1 MKLNLDRYADLSSPI
16 HRWEMRSKFVGLL
29 ALIFAFAFV
38 QKLVLLPAMIFVT
51 VLLFVLSRL
60 PLSFLLNRLR
70 YPGLFIAGV
79 VMFLPFLGGE
89 TILFHLGGIAV
100 KEEGCLAVL
109 LIVTRFVCI
118 LTVSLILFGTA
129 PFLSSIKALRSLGL
143 PGVIAD
149 MLLLTYR
156 YLEQLGETL
165 GTMQRAMQLRGFRR
179 DLKRDLPSAVR
190 GNRRNLSQLAGLAGS
205 LLTRSYEQS
214 ERVYHAM
221 LLRGYGHSRQT
232 PKPLLNQHNTTSFVG
247 LGLIL
252 FVAASFAIAEI
263 FLPA

>member
-1 MKLNLDRYADLSSPI
+1 MKLNLDRYASLSSPI

-38 QKLVLLPAMIFVT
+38 QKLVLLPAMVFVT

-60 PLSFLLNRLR
+60 PFSFFLDRLR
-70 YPGLFIAGV
+70 YPGFFVAGV
-79 VMFLPFLGGE
+79 VMFLPFVGGE
-89 TILFHLGGIAV
+89 TVLFRLGGIAV
-100 KEEGCLAVL
+100 KEEGCLAVV

-143 PGVIAD
+143 PGIVAD

-165 GTMQRAMQLRGFRR
+165 GTMQRAMHLRGFGRNC
-179 DLKRDLPSAVR
+179 
-190 GNRRNLSQLAGLAGS
+190 GNRRNFSQLAQLAGS

-214 ERVYHAM
+214 ERVYQAM
-221 LLRGYGHSRQT
+221 ILRGYGYSRQT
-232 PKPLLNQHNTTSFVG
+232 PKPLLNPQNTTSFMA
-247 LGLIL
+247 LGLTL

-263 FLPA
+263 FLPATSLFSN